1 MRASSRMEGLGL
13 SPIRAIQAGSP
24 EGSVSLGLG
33 EPSWSLPEPGRRA
46 LAASASSPGPCSY
59 GPNAGLEELRAA
71 IASRERSALG
81 ETMVSAGSEG
91 ALFALIMAYAGPGDE
106 VLAPD
111 PGYLAYPAI
120 ARLAGARVRPYR
132 LGEDFGLDP
141 ERFAAALASSP
152 RAKIAVINNPSNPTG
167 GGASLDALAEVARLC
182 DRRDI
187 LLVSDE
193 VYRELY
199 LGERQPS
206 LREVTDRGVVTSSM
220 SKAWGAPGLRVGWA
234 VGPADILEPARLVHN
249 YAVTAASRP
258 SQEAALA
265 LLEASDEVLPA
276 ARLELAARWAA
287 FAEGLLSGFGIE
299 AKKNAGAFYYW
310 LRIPE
315 KARDATEVCL
325 KARDEGRVIA
335 VPGSAFGA
343 SGERY
348 VRLSYGA
355 SSADITEGLRRLAPF
370 WDARYW
376 RKA

>member
-1 MRASSRMEGLGL
+1 MKPCSRMEGLGV
-13 SPIRAIQAGSP
+13 SPIRAIQAGAP

-46 LAASASSPGPCSY
+46 LAASSSSPGPCSY
-59 GPNAGLEELRAA
+59 GPNAGLEGLRAEIA
-71 IASRERSALG
+71 IREGSALG
-81 ETMVSAGSEG
+81 ETMVTAGSEG

-120 ARLAGARVRPYR
+120 ARLAGSTARPYR
-132 LGEDFGLDP
+132 LGEDFDLDP
-141 ERFAAALASSP
+141 ERFAASLSSSP
-152 RAKIAVINNPSNPTG
+152 RARIAVINNPSNPTG
-167 GGASLDALAEVARLC
+167 GGASLEALAEVARLC

-187 LLVSDE
+187 LLISDE

-206 LREVTDRGVVTSSM
+206 LREVTDRCVITSSV

-234 VGPADILEPARLVHN
+234 VGPADILEPVRLVHN

-265 LLEASDEVLPA
+265 LLEASPEVLPE
-276 ARLELAARWAA
+276 ARLELSARWAA
-287 FAEGLLSGFGIE
+287 FAKGLSSCFGIE
-299 AKKNAGAFYYW
+299 AKKRAGAFYYW
-310 LRIPE
+310 LKIPE
-315 KARDATEVCL
+315 EARDATEVCL

-355 SSADITEGLRRLAPF
+355 SSADISEGLRRLAPF
-370 WDARYW
+370 WEARYW